1 MNIFC
6 LFSNPTLFREFYSFI
21 ESETITGC
29 VSELLAMRIQPV
41 GLVFSGCFESQE
53 QIKFLYVI
61 LSYSIT

>member
-1 MNIFC
+1 MNSFC
-6 LFSNPTLFREFYSFI
+6 FLTLTVVHEFYSFI
-21 ESETITGC
+21 ENETITGF
-29 VSELLAMRIQPV
+29 VSELSAMRIQPV